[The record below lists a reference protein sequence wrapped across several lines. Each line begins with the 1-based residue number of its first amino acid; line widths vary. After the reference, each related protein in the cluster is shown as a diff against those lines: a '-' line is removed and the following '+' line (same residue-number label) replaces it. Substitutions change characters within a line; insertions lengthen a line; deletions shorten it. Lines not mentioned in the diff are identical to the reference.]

1 MWKRLAILGLLMG
14 LMPALTPVPG
24 QTVKPS
30 AQSGDNDKNHS
41 QSKQSAAAQS
51 LAFINKPEQPPASNT
66 HSGNVASE
74 DKEQSVKLSW
84 LPPVTITDKQ
94 KTFWD
99 YFFDW
104 GPWVA
109 DALLAIV
116 GILQVILLFRT
127 WKTIERQADMQQASM
142 MQWVDIQPIETI
154 VKPGSA
160 SGSPEIFTLTLRWK
174 IVNNTPLPFTIRR
187 VETHLCKDV
196 KYWEIFVVDDDEI
209 VPPARDGN
217 RNFYP
222 FFLEVDLN
230 ESETKEFLEKG
241 ILVTIQIEVS
251 YVDATGRSKKRFL
264 GDHYLCDKNT
274 LAEGGF
280 WPGKVPEKRIEKDD
294 SPSTIR
300 AEKIEVVEW
309 VEVPNLPQD
318 APKETEQQP
327 KGQNQPSEPEKPN

>member
-1 MWKRLAILGLLMG
+1 
-14 LMPALTPVPG
+14 
-24 QTVKPS
+24 
-30 AQSGDNDKNHS
+30 
-41 QSKQSAAAQS
+41 
-51 LAFINKPEQPPASNT
+51 
-66 HSGNVASE
+66 
-74 DKEQSVKLSW
+74 
-84 LPPVTITDKQ
+84 
-94 KTFWD
+94 
-99 YFFDW
+99 
-104 GPWVA
+104 
-109 DALLAIV
+109 
-116 GILQVILLFRT
+116 
-127 WKTIERQADMQQASM
+127 MQQASM

-251 YVDATGRSKKRFL
+251 YVDATGRSKRGSLATTTFAIKTRWQRAGFGPVKYQKKGLRKMTAQARYEQKR
-264 GDHYLCDKNT
+264 
-274 LAEGGF
+274 
-280 WPGKVPEKRIEKDD
+280 
-294 SPSTIR
+294 
-300 AEKIEVVEW
+300 
-309 VEVPNLPQD
+309 
-318 APKETEQQP
+318 
-327 KGQNQPSEPEKPN
+327 